1 MKLMRWGELVQRK
14 YSRLSLRAASTA
26 SEPGKGGEWAFYSEL
41 GVVWWRRRERGGLPE
56 HMR

>member
-41 GVVWWRRRERGGLPE
+41 GVVWW
-56 HMR
+56 